1 MLKSCFEV
9 WLMFSKTLEDHRI
22 GTLDVDDNLPFLCSR
37 DDGHA
42 LARRCKLKYSQ
53 DFVLHQDLSRNSD
66 DQRVRLA
73 DLKSSKCI
81 FLTSFLFA
89 SKETEGEGTN
99 NEFVV
104 KLFGALDNG
113 SFIRRGG
120 LVLDFYQMGN
130 RRRTIGIE

>member
-73 DLKSSKCI
+73 DLKSSQCI
-81 FLTSFLFA
+81 CWLFCEPRRRK
-89 SKETEGEGTN
+89 KEGAN
-99 NEFVV
+99 NELVV